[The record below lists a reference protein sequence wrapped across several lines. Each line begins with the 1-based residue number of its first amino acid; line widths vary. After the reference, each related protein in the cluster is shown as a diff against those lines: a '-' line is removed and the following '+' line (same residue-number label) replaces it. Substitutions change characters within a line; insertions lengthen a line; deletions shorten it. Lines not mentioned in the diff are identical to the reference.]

1 MTFSLIDLL
10 IVIVYMFG
18 TAALGVWI
26 GRRQKDTTD
35 YFLGG
40 RNIPWFAVTLS
51 IVATE
56 TSVLTFI
63 SVPAISYQGDLTF
76 IQLIFGYA
84 VGRLAVAFL
93 MIPAYYQ
100 GSIETAYHFLGTR
113 FGPNMRKAASLTFMA
128 TRLFADGV
136 RLFAT
141 AIPLAVIIKGSGFFG
156 TLTDSRFYIVSI
168 LVISFITV
176 LYTTFGGIKS
186 VIWVDMIQWIIYIAG
201 ALLAAGLILYK
212 LPDGFASLAE
222 AVVDAGKTRWLD
234 LGAHLSPGDF
244 FRSPYTFFTAL
255 VGGAVFTL
263 ASHGTDQLFVQR
275 ILTCGNLRASQK
287 AIALSGLVVLFQF
300 ALFLGLGL
308 LLFAFY
314 QGQSPAA
321 LGLARADGIF
331 PKFIVEVI
339 PTGVCGLVVA
349 ALFAAA
355 ISTLAGSLSSL
366 SSSTVLD
373 IYVPLFGKGKTQPQ
387 LLRISRIV
395 TLCWAILLMGTATVF
410 ISLKGTVIET
420 ALSIASYTYGGL
432 LGVFLLGLFYRKASQ
447 RDALIGFF
455 TALVT
460 MLFLIHFVK
469 LAWPLYTLAGSL
481 MAVTIGMMSSMM
493 FPSGERERPEKVRLP

>member
-1 MTFSLIDLL
+1 MTFSLLDLL
-10 IVIVYMFG
+10 IVIVYMLA
-18 TAALGVWI
+18 TAALGFWI

-40 RNIPWFAVTLS
+40 RRIPWFAVTLS

-63 SVPAISYQGDLTF
+63 SIPAVSYQGNLTF
-76 IQLIFGYA
+76 IQLVLGYA
-84 VGRLAVAFL
+84 LGRLAVALL
-93 MIPAYYQ
+93 MIPAYYK

-141 AIPLAVIIKGSGFFG
+141 AIPLAVIIKGSGFF
-156 TLTDSRFYIVSI
+156 TNLTESQFYILSI
-168 LVISFITV
+168 IVISLITV

-186 VIWVDMIQWIIYIAG
+186 VIWVDMIQWTIYIAG
-201 ALLAAGLILYK
+201 ALLAAGLIIAK
-212 LPDGFASLAE
+212 LPNGLQSLIEPVVNAGKTQWFDTGMHLSLAE
-222 AVVDAGKTRWLD
+222 FLKQ
-234 LGAHLSPGDF
+234 
-244 FRSPYTFFTAL
+244 PYTFFTAL
-255 VGGAVFTL
+255 LGGAVFTL

-275 ILTCGNLRASQK
+275 VLTCGNLRASQK
-287 AIALSGLVVLFQF
+287 AIAFSGLVVLFQF

-308 LLFAFY
+308 LLFTFY
-314 QGQSPAA
+314 QGQSPEQ
-321 LGLARADGIF
+321 LGLTKADGIF
-331 PKFIVEVI
+331 PKFIVECL
-339 PTGVCGLVVA
+339 PSGVSGLVVA

-366 SSSTVLD
+366 SSSAVLD
-373 IYVPLFGKGKTQPQ
+373 IYVPLFGNGKSQTQ

-395 TLCWAILLMGTATVF
+395 TLCWAVLLTAAAISF
-410 ISLKGTVIET
+410 INLKGTVIET

-432 LGVFLLGLFYRKASQ
+432 LGVFLLGLFYKKAAQ

-455 TALVT
+455 TALVA

-469 LAWPLYTLAGSL
+469 LAWPLYTLVGSL
-481 MAVTIGMMSSMM
+481 TAVIVGIFSSVL
-493 FPSGERERPEKVRLP
+493 FKSKSIQESLDAR